1 MKRQTFLKGALIVS
15 LGGIAAKIMGAFYRI
30 PLANLLGG
38 RGLGVYQMTY
48 PLYCLL
54 LTVSATGIPSG
65 LARAVSRAEAAG
77 NRARSEGFLRSALLL
92 FAGIGLLGSAA
103 MFLLAP
109 LMSAAQG
116 EPAAAAAYRALAPGV
131 LLVSLVSCFR
141 GWFQGRSNF
150 LPTALSEI
158 LEQAV
163 KIGLG
168 LLFARMFA
176 GNVPRAVAYTLLAVT
191 LSEAAAAVFL
201 FFCAAGHVHWGQMR
215 QSSLRRSGAWRGGVP
230 LYRDASARPQAA
242 ALLRITVPVTIAAG
256 ILPLSGILDSI
267 LIVRLV
273 GGYAAGATALY
284 GLYAGGAATLV
295 NLPVSVCYG
304 LAAASV
310 PAVSALHTAGR
321 REEAE
326 KKTLFALKCTLFV
339 SLPAAAFLFLYP
351 AQVAGFL
358 FRSVTGAEFSVLVRL
373 VRAMALT
380 SVLLSSVQ
388 TLAACL
394 TGMGKARRAAA
405 AMTFAVCVKL
415 ILESLLLRLPQVSV
429 LGAAYATTACY
440 LVALFLDLG
449 YSIRERSNRMRAA
462 QIFLQFSLA
471 AAACVAAAYP
481 LRGEHVL
488 AILAVAAAVY
498 LAHAVLFGAFRTR
511 ELRPFGRRQHDH
523 SHRSGMR
530 GRLAVRRGARR
541 AVRGRKGDPAHR
553 TDAARR
559 RRARAGRA
567 LRVAGRRV
575 CVLPQLRYP
584 Q

>member
-1 MKRQTFLKGALIVS
+1 MKRQTFLKGALIIS
-15 LGGIAAKIMGAFYRI
+15 LGGIVAKIMGAFYRI
-30 PLANLLGG
+30 PLANFLGG
-38 RGLGVYQMTY
+38 RGLGIYQMTY

-77 NRARSEGFLRSALLL
+77 LRARSEGYLRSALLL

-131 LLVSLVSCFR
+131 LLVSLISCFR

-191 LSEAAAAVFL
+191 VSEAAAAVFL
-201 FFCAAGHVHWGQMR
+201 FFCAAGHVRLGKR
-215 QSSLRRSGAWRGGVP
+215 GAGTP
-230 LYRDASARPQAA
+230 LYRDASAAPRAA
-242 ALLRITVPVTIAAG
+242 ALLRITVPVTVAAG

-273 GGYAAGATALY
+273 GGYSAGATALY

-310 PAVSALHTAGR
+310 PAVSALYTAGR
-321 REEAE
+321 RQEAE
-326 KKTLFALKCTLFV
+326 QKALFALKCTLFV

-488 AILAVAAAVY
+488 AILAVAVAVY
-498 LAHAVLFGAFRTR
+498 LAHAVLFGAFRPR

-541 AVRGRKGDPAHR
+541 AVRGSKGDPAHR

-575 CVLPQLRYP
+575 CVLPQFRYP